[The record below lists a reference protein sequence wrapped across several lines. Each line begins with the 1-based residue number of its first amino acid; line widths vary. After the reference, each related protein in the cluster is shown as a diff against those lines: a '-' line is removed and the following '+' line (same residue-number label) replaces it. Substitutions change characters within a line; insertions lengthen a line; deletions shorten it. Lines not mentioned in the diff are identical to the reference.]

1 NCSAIFASIGGIA
14 TIANAAKSGL
24 FFFRV
29 RAVYSNSKLVTMFA
43 GAGWLVV
50 VVARAAVVHL
60 VHTSP
65 VGQTG
70 SCAISG
76 FSSIAAVPLWLNCAY
91 DTCIFVAISV
101 RLTIY
106 SASTPETRTL
116 SAIRGYRLPR
126 TMRHLLQDGMSYYF
140 TTIFFSLLAAI
151 ITIPAQVDPIYQAVF
166 TIPATAIETIMAC
179 KVFRA
184 MILRS
189 VVVDHHVFPAPAD
202 LTCISATSVFELT
215 VLQHQTQTADIERD
229 QVR

>member
-1 NCSAIFASIGGIA
+1 MCFMVLR
-14 TIANAAKSGL
+14 AKS
-24 FFFRV
+24 
-29 RAVYSNSKLVTMFA
+29 S
-43 GAGWLVV
+43 
-50 VVARAAVVHL
+50 
-60 VHTSP
+60 
-65 VGQTG
+65 
-70 SCAISG
+70 
-76 FSSIAAVPLWLNCAY
+76 
-91 DTCIFVAISV
+91 
-101 RLTIY
+101 
-106 SASTPETRTL
+106 
-116 SAIRGYRLPR
+116 
-126 TMRHLLQDGMSYYF
+126 